1 MALAG
6 DNIIIY
12 DCIRCVLHAV
22 FAQQSYTSQRPGNKL
37 AMIARKVSWSLP
49 SRAAAKVRPAADKE
63 KKVTVVVAEE
73 RERAAQ
79 SPPAAQLKRKDT
91 LTPRGPCVG
100 LASTPLTARR
110 ATIPTITVV
119 EAAPASL

>member
-1 MALAG
+1 M
-6 DNIIIY
+6 
-12 DCIRCVLHAV
+12 LHAV

-49 SRAAAKVRPAADKE
+49 SRAAAKVRPAAAADKE

-73 RERAAQ
+73 KERAAQ